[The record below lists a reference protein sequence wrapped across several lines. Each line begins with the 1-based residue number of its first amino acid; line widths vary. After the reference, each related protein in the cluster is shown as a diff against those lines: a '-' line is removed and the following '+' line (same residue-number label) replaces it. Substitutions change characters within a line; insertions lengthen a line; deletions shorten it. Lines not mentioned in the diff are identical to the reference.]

1 MIGKILRA
9 ILLNDATVSGLVG
22 TRIFRLELPLNCVFP
37 AISYT
42 RVSDPYRQFVGAPRI
57 QISCWGESLP
67 DCLDLENAVMDA
79 LEGYSGIVN
88 GVTIER
94 IVPEGTQEFFNSDSG
109 IFHIPLDFKVIYR
122 R

>member
-1 MIGKILRA
+1 MIGKTIRYILINNPA
-9 ILLNDATVSGLVG
+9 VSGLVG
-22 TRIFRLELPLNCVFP
+22 NRVYPLKLPLDCVFP

-42 RVSDPYRQFVGAPRI
+42 RVSNPYKQFVGAPRI
-57 QISCWGESLP
+57 QISCWGEEFF
-67 DCLDLENAVMDA
+67 DCMDLENAVMDA

-94 IVPEGTQEFFNSDSG
+94 IVPEGTQEFFDSDSG